1 MNCRCKNMIIGAQ
14 QTAALQGLHRGF
26 TGGIQGVNRA
36 KALSTPFG
44 HLAGCSSTR
53 GLAGGCF
60 HFPVFLLF
68 RKALSLSMTNMVLND
83 PQLAE
88 FLSRKSAHSK
98 LLLAHLVSAFDEIG
112 AVDVYA
118 TKTMVGFRRRRNF
131 AYIIQFGKGFID
143 FLLPFKEPFEDNL
156 CFRKITMPG
165 DGDYNHHIRIMEAAD
180 INEEVRVYLKK
191 AFDLAG

>member
-1 MNCRCKNMIIGAQ
+1 MANMI
-14 QTAALQGLHRGF
+14 L
-26 TGGIQGVNRA
+26 
-36 KALSTPFG
+36 K
-44 HLAGCSSTR
+44 
-53 GLAGGCF
+53 
-60 HFPVFLLF
+60 
-68 RKALSLSMTNMVLND
+68 D
-83 PQLAE
+83 PQLSE

-98 LLLAHLVSAFDEIG
+98 MLLEHLVRAFDEIG
-112 AVDVYA
+112 EVDVYA

-165 DGDYNHHIRIMEAAD
+165 DGDYNHHLRILSEED
-180 INEEVRVYLKK
+180 INEEVRFYMKK

>member
-1 MNCRCKNMIIGAQ
+1 
-14 QTAALQGLHRGF
+14 
-26 TGGIQGVNRA
+26 
-36 KALSTPFG
+36 
-44 HLAGCSSTR
+44 
-53 GLAGGCF
+53 
-60 HFPVFLLF
+60 
-68 RKALSLSMTNMVLND
+68 MTNMVFND

-112 AVDVYA
+112 EVHVHA

-156 CFRKITMPG
+156 CFRKISQLPG
-165 DGDYNHHIRIMEAAD
+165 EQTYNHHIRIMAAED
-180 INEEVRVYLKK
+180 INEEVRFYMQK
-191 AFDLAG
+191 AYGLAD